1 MCKYDNI
8 AKYIDMPIQHV
19 DDEILKR
26 MHRRDTHQSIYAAVE
41 KIRQRDADFILRTTV
56 ITGFPG
62 ETEAQFE
69 ALKQGVKELKFDRLG
84 AFAYSREEG
93 TPAYDM
99 PDQLSE
105 EVKEAR
111 EQEIMF
117 VQQPIAA
124 QMSRRRVGRTYDV
137 LIEDYSLEDSLYF
150 GRSYGEAPGVD
161 GMIAVESDTP
171 LRIGMYYKVRILR
184 ADDYELLGR
193 AIQDE

>member
-1 MCKYDNI
+1 MKAHI
-8 AKYIDMPIQHV
+8 GI
-19 DDEILKR
+19 
-26 MHRRDTHQSIYAAVE
+26 
-41 KIRQRDADFILRTTV
+41 
-56 ITGFPG
+56 
-62 ETEAQFE
+62 
-69 ALKQGVKELKFDRLG
+69 LG
-84 AFAYSREEG
+84 AG
-93 TPAYDM
+93 TWGVA
-99 PDQLSE
+99 L
-105 EVKEAR
+105 AR
-111 EQEIMF
+111 LLYRNAHQVTVWSALEQEIMF